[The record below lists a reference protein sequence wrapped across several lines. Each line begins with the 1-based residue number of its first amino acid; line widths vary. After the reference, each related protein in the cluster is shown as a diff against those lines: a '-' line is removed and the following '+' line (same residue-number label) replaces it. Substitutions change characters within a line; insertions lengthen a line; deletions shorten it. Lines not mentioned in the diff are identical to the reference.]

1 VTDLLIIAARAIAAW
16 MLPLSMIPLLIWF
29 ERKGAAFMQDRTGPN
44 RASILGVR
52 LGGIVHN
59 FADVV
64 KLITKEDI
72 TPAHVNRFF
81 FVLAPMIAMTVAL
94 LTVAVIPL
102 ADTIVIGDRAIPAQA
117 APISPGIL
125 YILAISSF
133 SVYSIVLAGWASN
146 NSYSLLGGI
155 RASAQMISYE
165 LTMGLSVVGMIM
177 IFGTFDLNEMVRG
190 QSGEILGVLP
200 KWGIFLQPVAFL
212 LFLTSAFA
220 ETNRNPF
227 DLPEGESEI
236 VGYHVEYSSMKFA
249 LFFMAEYAHMVVA
262 AAVTAT
268 LFFGGWQVP
277 FLSTDE
283 LRAHAPVLVPAS
295 FAGIAA
301 AGVALFVLSRRY
313 SRKLHRLYRDL
324 RSREADVY
332 TVVAI
337 ALIIAGIAGAALTI
351 SGRLPD
357 WAPAVFAL
365 AAQIGSFSIKLLVLT
380 FLFIWVR
387 WTLPRFRYDQLM
399 KLGWKGMLP
408 LALANIVATAIV
420 LLLVGSNR

>member
-1 VTDLLIIAARAIAAW
+1 
-16 MLPLSMIPLLIWF
+16 
-29 ERKGAAFMQDRTGPN
+29 
-44 RASILGVR
+44 
-52 LGGIVHN
+52 
-59 FADVV
+59 
-64 KLITKEDI
+64 
-72 TPAHVNRFF
+72 
-81 FVLAPMIAMTVAL
+81 
-94 LTVAVIPL
+94 
-102 ADTIVIGDRAIPAQA
+102 
-117 APISPGIL
+117 
-125 YILAISSF
+125 
-133 SVYSIVLAGWASN
+133 
-146 NSYSLLGGI
+146 
-155 RASAQMISYE
+155 
-165 LTMGLSVVGMIM
+165 
-177 IFGTFDLNEMVRG
+177 
-190 QSGEILGVLP
+190 VLP

-277 FLSTDE
+277 FLSTEE
-283 LRAHAPVLVPAS
+283 LRAQAPVLVPAS

>member
-277 FLSTDE
+277 FLSTEE
-283 LRAHAPVLVPAS
+283 LRTHAPVLVPAS
-295 FAGIAA
+295 FALIAA
-301 AGVALFVLSRRY
+301 AGVAIFVLSRRY
-313 SRKLHRLYRDL
+313 ARKLHRMYRDL

-332 TVVAI
+332 TVVAV
-337 ALIIAGIAGAALTI
+337 ALVVAGTLGAALTI

-408 LALANIVATAIV
+408 LAIANIVVTAIV
-420 LLLVGSNR
+420 LLFVGNGR